1 MAERIDRK
9 LRLIIEL
16 PRGESPS
23 LYVHSEA
30 MDSDTF
36 EQYFDLCGPTM
47 NALVAGG
54 YGYVAPRYAALMFR
68 KVAFAPLGPE
78 PAQPDETYERARRA
92 IQARIDG
99 FFNEIHRLT
108 NVMALKNGKW
118 EMTLVSDAV
127 ALGAVSQEEYSR
139 IDATLVFFACAAQ
152 SVPLGKVEATLGGL
166 SLFDSRIESS
176 NAMEFANFLQTL
188 TQEESSG
195 KKAAGSPESSNGSSP
210 MKDSA
215 PSSPASTNPNSHG
228 EQRRRTGFVIT
239 RPQ

>member
-16 PRGESPS
+16 PRGENPS

-30 MDSDTF
+30 MDANTF

-68 KVAFAPLGPE
+68 KVAMAPLVPE
-78 PAQPDETYERARRA
+78 PPQPDETYARAKLA
-92 IQARIDG
+92 IEGRVAG
-99 FFNEIHRLT
+99 FFNELHRLT
-108 NVMALKNGKW
+108 NVMALKDDKW

-139 IDATLVFFACAAQ
+139 IDSTLVFFTCAAQ
-152 SVPLGKVEATLGGL
+152 SVPLDKIEATLGGL
-166 SLFDSRIESS
+166 SLFNSRTEFS
-176 NAMEFANFLQTL
+176 NATAFMNFLQTL

-195 KKAAGSPESSNGSSP
+195 EKTVSSPEPSNGSSP
-210 MKDSA
+210 MPDSK
-215 PSSPASTNPNSHG
+215 PSSAASMNPNSHG
-228 EQRRRTGFVIT
+228 EPRRRTGIVIT